1 MQSLPTIVE
10 LYMQVPGSRRLDEI
24 VMTNGPLGP
33 RFTLKPYT
41 CAWPSAENLDLDGL
55 EGFYRAHAPC
65 GVMDSI
71 WRHLY
76 VAKGIRAS
84 YNMHFILHSAPNEE
98 LPLIGQPLPTAGTVA
113 ARVAAIEGKPKN
125 EVITPVKESIVKQ
138 APTAP
143 VKKHRYNT
151 RSKMGRY
158 ESDSEDELVEPPAPY
173 RHRRIR
179 ANSDDSEWEEDCDS
193 DGRPI
198 RCYVGPRVKPEEFPD
213 VDSDSGE
220 NTRAAARGS
229 EPESSSDDS
238 GEDSEVDEG
247 VKRTYPSKKERLQ
260 YFPQGLELYV
270 QDIGGP
276 KWTGIRL
283 DIEVI
288 PPFLYGSRA
297 GLDRGKQV
305 RFQTPKH
312 PDGLH
317 EHHLVAHYRK
327 HILKEHVSS
336 SSNGLQCIFVASGRH
351 KDRSLASL
359 LLNEKKKELKQTG
372 SSIQPVQLDADQ
384 VVANLV
390 AQAAAAVE
398 ATPLQEREAAAAAGF
413 DSVKYLDKIIQ
424 RLHEPPVSKSSKL
437 INEAC
442 LSLDDEGQEALK
454 KAFEFEAKY
463 PYNWAFHD
471 LPPPLSADVAD
482 EDYDEPPKAESADS
496 DDEPPP
502 LISIAEITLERLEAK
517 EAALKAERTTLDR
530 IETKLELIRLLEQE
544 VGPRRILWCA
554 EEFGSDYKESSLD
567 KVEND
572 FRLELEEIERLEVR
586 LAAVRALGDQVA
598 ARRAALLKAAES
610 M

>member
-24 VMTNGPLGP
+24 VMSRTLIGP

-55 EGFYRAHAPC
+55 GAFYKAHAPC
-65 GVMDSI
+65 SVMDDI

-84 YNMHFILHSAPNEE
+84 YSMHFILHSAPNEE

-125 EVITPVKESIVKQ
+125 EVITPVK
-138 APTAP
+138 
-143 VKKHRYNT
+143 KHRYFT
-151 RSKMGRY
+151 RSKGGHY
-158 ESDSEDELVEPPAPY
+158 ESDSEDEAPPAPFKP
-173 RHRRIR
+173 RRR
-179 ANSDDSEWEEDCDS
+179 AHSEDSEWEEDRDS

-198 RCYVGPRVKPEEFPD
+198 YCYRGPRDE
-213 VDSDSGE
+213 DSDSV
-220 NTRAAARGS
+220 
-229 EPESSSDDS
+229 DS
-238 GEDSEVDEG
+238 GEDSELDEG

-270 QDIGGP
+270 QDVGSP

-288 PPFLYGSRA
+288 KPFLYGPRA

-351 KDRSLASL
+351 KDRSLADL
-359 LLNEKKKELKQTG
+359 LLNEKRKELKLAG
-372 SSIQPVQLDADQ
+372 SSIQPVQLDVPTVMAR
-384 VVANLV
+384 L
-390 AQAAAAVE
+390 E
-398 ATPLQEREAAAAAGF
+398 ATPDVMGCIDRVIAR
-413 DSVKYLDKIIQ
+413 LDAKET
-424 RLHEPPVSKSSKL
+424 LSTSSKL

-442 LSLDDEGQEALK
+442 LSLDDEGQKALER
-454 KAFEFEAKY
+454 AMAYEAKY
-463 PYNWAFHD
+463 PYDGAFRD

-482 EDYDEPPKAESADS
+482 EDYDELPAPSVADVAN
-496 DDEPPP
+496 DDDMPP

-517 EAALKAERTTLDR
+517 ESALEKERQTLNR
-530 IETKLELIRLLEQE
+530 IEDKLETIRLLEQE

-554 EEFGSDYKESSLD
+554 AEFGSDCKESNLD
-567 KVEND
+567 KVEAD
-572 FRLELEEIERLEVR
+572 FRQELADIDRLEVR

>member
-10 LYMQVPGSRRLDEI
+10 LYMQVPGRRRLDEI

-55 EGFYRAHAPC
+55 EAFYKAHAPC
-65 GVMDSI
+65 GIMDSI
-71 WRHLY
+71 WRYLY
-76 VAKGIRAS
+76 VAKGIRMN
-84 YNMHFILHSAPNEE
+84 YTMHFVLHSAPKEE
-98 LPLIGQPLPTAGTVA
+98 LPLIGQPLPSAGTVA

-125 EVITPVKESIVKQ
+125 EVITPVKESIVK
-138 APTAP
+138 PTPPSP
-143 VKKHRYNT
+143 VKKHRYFT
-151 RSKMGRY
+151 RSKGGHY
-158 ESDSEDELVEPPAPY
+158 ESDSEDEAPPAVT
-173 RHRRIR
+173 RRR
-179 ANSDDSEWEEDCDS
+179 ADSDSEWEEDRDS

-198 RCYVGPRVKPEEFPD
+198 YMYLGPRNAE
-213 VDSDSGE
+213 SDSV
-220 NTRAAARGS
+220 
-229 EPESSSDDS
+229 DS
-238 GEDSEVDEG
+238 GEDSELDEG
-247 VKRTYPSKKERLQ
+247 VKRTYPSKKERLL

-283 DIEVI
+283 DIQVI
-288 PPFLYGSRA
+288 PPFRWGPRA
-297 GLDRGKQV
+297 GEDRGKQV

-336 SSNGLQCIFVASGRH
+336 SSNGLQCIFVASGLY
-351 KDRSLASL
+351 KDRSLADL
-359 LLNEKKKELKQTG
+359 LLNEKKKELKRTG
-372 SSIQPVQLDADQ
+372 SSIQPVQLDVPTVMARLE
-384 VVANLV
+384 A
-390 AQAAAAVE
+390 
-398 ATPLQEREAAAAAGF
+398 ATPDVMGCIDRVIARLEAKETL
-413 DSVKYLDKIIQ
+413 ST
-424 RLHEPPVSKSSKL
+424 SSKL

-442 LSLDDEGQEALK
+442 LSVSCDKNAQAALER
-454 KAFEFEAKY
+454 AMAYEAKY
-463 PYNWAFHD
+463 PYDGAFHE

-482 EDYDEPPKAESADS
+482 EDYDEPPKAESSDS
-496 DDEPPP
+496 DEDMYKDMPP
-502 LISIAEITLERLEAK
+502 LISIAELTLERLEAK
-517 EAALKAERTTLDR
+517 ESALEKERQTLNR
-530 IETKLELIRLLEQE
+530 IEGKLADIRVLEQE

-554 EEFGSDYKESSLD
+554 AEFGSDCKESNLD

-572 FRLELEEIERLEVR
+572 FRQELEEIERLEVR

>member
-24 VMTNGPLGP
+24 VMSRTLVGP

-55 EGFYRAHAPC
+55 GAFYKAHAPC
-65 GVMDSI
+65 GVMDDI
-71 WRHLY
+71 WRYLY
-76 VAKGIRAS
+76 VAKGIRATYS
-84 YNMHFILHSAPNEE
+84 MHSILCGERAEE
-98 LPLIGQPLPTAGTVA
+98 LPLIGQSLPSVVA
-113 ARVAAIEGKPKN
+113 SRVAAIEAKTKPKN
-125 EVITPVKESIVKQ
+125 EVITPVKESIVKPT
-138 APTAP
+138 PTAP

-151 RSKMGRY
+151 RSKMGRFDLD
-158 ESDSEDELVEPPAPY
+158 ESDSEDELVEPPAPFK
-173 RHRRIR
+173 HHRIR

-198 RCYVGPRVKPEEFPD
+198 RCYVGPRVEPEEFPD
-213 VDSDSGE
+213 VDSDS
-220 NTRAAARGS
+220 
-229 EPESSSDDS
+229 DS

-336 SSNGLQCIFVASGRH
+336 SSNGLQCIFVAEGRY
-351 KDRSLASL
+351 KDQSLASL
-359 LLNEKKKELKQTG
+359 LLNHSKKELKQTG
-372 SSIQPVQLDADQ
+372 SSIQPVQLDVPTVMAR
-384 VVANLV
+384 L
-390 AQAAAAVE
+390 E
-398 ATPLQEREAAAAAGF
+398 ATPDVMGCIDRVIAR
-413 DSVKYLDKIIQ
+413 LDAKET
-424 RLHEPPVSKSSKL
+424 LSKSSKL

-442 LSLDDEGQEALK
+442 LSLDDEGQKALER
-454 KAFEFEAKY
+454 AFEFEAKY
-463 PYNWAFHD
+463 PYDAAFRNE
-471 LPPPLSADVAD
+471 LPAPSAADVA
-482 EDYDEPPKAESADS
+482 ESSDS
-496 DDEPPP
+496 DENMFKDMPP
-502 LISIAEITLERLEAK
+502 LISIAELTLERLKAK
-517 EAALKAERTTLDR
+517 EEALKTERVTLDR
-530 IETKLELIRLLEQE
+530 IEIKLELIRALEQE

-554 EEFGSDYKESSLD
+554 EEFGSDCKESHLD

>member
-1 MQSLPTIVE
+1 MHSILCGE
-10 LYMQVPGSRRLDEI
+10 
-24 VMTNGPLGP
+24 
-33 RFTLKPYT
+33 
-41 CAWPSAENLDLDGL
+41 
-55 EGFYRAHAPC
+55 RA
-65 GVMDSI
+65 
-71 WRHLY
+71 
-76 VAKGIRAS
+76 
-84 YNMHFILHSAPNEE
+84 EE
-98 LPLIGQPLPTAGTVA
+98 LPLIGQPLSSVVA
-113 ARVAAIEGKPKN
+113 ERVAAIEAKTKPKN
-125 EVITPVKESIVKQ
+125 EVIT
-138 APTAP
+138 P

-158 ESDSEDELVEPPAPY
+158 DLDESDSEDDVPVAPFKH
-173 RHRRIR
+173 RHR
-179 ANSDDSEWEEDCDS
+179 AHSEDLEWEEDRDS

-198 RCYVGPRVKPEEFPD
+198 YCYVGPRV
-213 VDSDSGE
+213 
-220 NTRAAARGS
+220 
-229 EPESSSDDS
+229 EPESSEDDS
-238 GEDSEVDEG
+238 GEDSELDEG

-327 HILKEHVSS
+327 HITKEHVSS
-336 SSNGLQCIFVASGRH
+336 SSNGLQCIFVASGLH
-351 KDRSLASL
+351 KDRSLADL
-359 LLNEKKKELKQTG
+359 LLNEKRKELKRTG
-372 SSIQPVQLDADQ
+372 SSIQPIQLD
-384 VVANLV
+384 VP
-390 AQAAAAVE
+390 AVMARLE
-398 ATPLQEREAAAAAGF
+398 ATSDVMGCIDRVIAR
-413 DSVKYLDKIIQ
+413 LDAKEV
-424 RLHEPPVSKSSKL
+424 LSKSSKL

-463 PYNWAFHD
+463 PYDAA
-471 LPPPLSADVAD
+471 LPASLSADVAD
-482 EDYDEPPKAESADS
+482 EDYDELPAPCAADVA
-496 DDEPPP
+496 DEPPP
-502 LISIAEITLERLEAK
+502 LLSIAEVTLERLEAK
-517 EAALKAERTTLDR
+517 EEALKTERVTLDR
-530 IETKLELIRLLEQE
+530 IEIKLELIRALEQE

-554 EEFGSDYKESSLD
+554 EEFGSDCKEAHLD
-567 KVEND
+567 RVEAD
-572 FRLELEEIERLEVR
+572 YRQELADIERLEVR